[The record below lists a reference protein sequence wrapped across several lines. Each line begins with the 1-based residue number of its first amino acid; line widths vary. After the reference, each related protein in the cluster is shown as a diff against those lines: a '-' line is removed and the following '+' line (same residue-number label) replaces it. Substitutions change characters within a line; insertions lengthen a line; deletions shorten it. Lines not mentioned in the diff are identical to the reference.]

1 MSTRLRPKMS
11 RKRKTTIHGGF
22 KAMEHK
28 KERKTKVSH
37 KRHPRRKRA
46 LTLATPAQPMPQG
59 APPQG
64 AAPGGAPPQGGG
76 AQTGQVLQLMQII
89 AKASDALG
97 KVLPASSPMV
107 SAIQDQLQQ
116 IQAKVAETQ
125 RPTQPQAP
133 PI

>member
-1 MSTRLRPKMS
+1 
-11 RKRKTTIHGGF
+11 
-22 KAMEHK
+22 
-28 KERKTKVSH
+28 
-37 KRHPRRKRA
+37 
-46 LTLATPAQPMPQG
+46 MPQG
-59 APPQG
+59 GSPQG
-64 AAPGGAPPQGGG
+64 GSPGGAPPQGGG
-76 AQTGQVLQLMQII
+76 PQMGQVLQLMQII

-116 IQAKVAETQ
+116 IQSKVNETQ